1 MAPVMWVSQTRCPSC
16 VPLMAPVV
24 RSSCLP
30 ADICQVAVGRTTAAG
45 SADSRSAQ
53 ECLAGFALPWILRLL
68 LYLLSPVTLTVQQRF
83 GAFRCLAQLRHSAF
97 KSDAR
102 SSGTIKSCEC
112 FHAGGV
118 SLVGEVE
125 PGLLM
130 ESQRSFFDCG
140 HRGMVRIYRSVVIL

>member
-1 MAPVMWVSQTRCPSC
+1 MAPIMWVSQMRCPGC
-16 VPLMAPVV
+16 VCLMAPVV
-24 RSSCLP
+24 RSSCSP
-30 ADICQVAVGRTTAAG
+30 ADKCQVAAGRTTAG
-45 SADSRSAQ
+45 STDSRSAQ
-53 ECLAGFALPWILRLL
+53 ECLAEFVLPWILRLL

-83 GAFRCLAQLRHSAF
+83 GTLDAWFNCPSSAL
-97 KSDAR
+97 KSYTR
-102 SSGTIKSCEC
+102 SSGTTKSCEC

-140 HRGMVRIYRSVVIL
+140 QRGMVRIYRSVVIL